1 MSTEEQAGQQVPF
14 ANYQYEI
21 YLAGLSGQLP
31 SLPIATDALEE
42 RAREAL
48 TPEAFGYVAGGAGS
62 EDTMRENLEAFR
74 RWRIVPQML
83 CDVSVRDLRT
93 TVLGAELDTPVV
105 LPPVGVQSIVH
116 PEGELAVARAAAE
129 TGVPMILSTAS
140 SHTMEEV
147 AAASGD
153 ATRWFQL
160 YRPSDP
166 ELCASF

>member
-14 ANYQYEI
+14 ANYQFEI

-74 RWRIVPQML
+74 RWRIVPRMA
-83 CDVSVRDLRT
+83 RDLRS
-93 TVLGAELDTPVV
+93 
-105 LPPVGVQSIVH
+105 PP
-116 PEGELAVARAAAE
+116 ARRQAPGLRLEA
-129 TGVPMILSTAS
+129 P
-140 SHTMEEV
+140 
-147 AAASGD
+147 
-153 ATRWFQL
+153 
-160 YRPSDP
+160 P
-166 ELCASF
+166 